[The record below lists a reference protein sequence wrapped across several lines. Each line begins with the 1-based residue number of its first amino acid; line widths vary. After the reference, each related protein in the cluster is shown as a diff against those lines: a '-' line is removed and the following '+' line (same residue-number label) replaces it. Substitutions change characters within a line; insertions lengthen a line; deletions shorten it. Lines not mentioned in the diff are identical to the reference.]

1 MTSGSGWQGTLKVAL
16 AAFAVTVLVFGPAAA
31 LQRREWT
38 RPAVVVLGSGSALS
52 VLILAGEA
60 RILLADGDDPVAFGN
75 ALSSVQPWSARRIDA
90 VVNVGTDA
98 NRRVAQSLV
107 GNPHVRA
114 VWSLVSP
121 GPTTTGDPLA
131 EVPAISRTQ
140 QLQLPSGVGVTLEPW
155 SSVPDPKRTDV
166 WRVTVSRGSNRVVV
180 LSDGAAAAAF
190 PAERA
195 AALVVAG
202 ASPLAA
208 VSAVSPSGL
217 VAASVAVDGDEL
229 RAEPDQPLAWA
240 RRVFPG
246 ETATI
251 TLGDQGVVP
260 PREGLLVP
268 EGTPAAT
275 PPAATPLP

>member
-31 LQRREWT
+31 LQRRDWT
-38 RPAVVVLGSGSALS
+38 KPAVVVLGSGSALS
-52 VLILAGEA
+52 VLVLAGEA
-60 RILLADGDDPVAFGN
+60 RILLADGDDPDAFGN

-98 NRRVAQSLV
+98 NRRVAQALV
-107 GNPHVRA
+107 GNPHVRT

-121 GPTTTGDPLA
+121 GPTSTGDPLA
-131 EVPAISRTQ
+131 DVPAMARTQ
-140 QLQLPSGVGVTLEPW
+140 QMQLPNGVGVTLEPW
-155 SSVPDPKRTDV
+155 SSAPDPKRTDI
-166 WRVTVSRGSNRVVV
+166 WRVTVTHDGDRVVV
-180 LSDGAAAAAF
+180 LSDGAAATAF
-190 PAERA
+190 PAQRA
-195 AALVVAG
+195 DALVVAG
-202 ASPLAA
+202 AAPLAA
-208 VSAVSPSGL
+208 VAVLAPAGL
-217 VAASVAVDGDEL
+217 VAASGAVDGDEV
-229 RAEPDQPLAWA
+229 RAEPDPPLAWA

-246 ETATI
+246 EAATI
-251 TLGDQGVVP
+251 ALGDHGIVP

>member
-31 LQRREWT
+31 LQRRDWT
-38 RPAVVVLGSGSALS
+38 KPAVVVLGSGSALS
-52 VLILAGEA
+52 VLVLAGEA

-90 VVNVGTDA
+90 VVNVGTAA

-107 GNPHVRA
+107 GNAHVRT

-131 EVPAISRTQ
+131 DAPAITRAQ
-140 QLQLPSGVGVTLEPW
+140 QLQLPNSVVVTLEPW
-155 SSVPDPKRTDV
+155 SSVPDPERTDV
-166 WRVTVSRGSNRVVV
+166 WRVTVTHGDDRVVV
-180 LSDGAAAAAF
+180 LSDGTAAAAF

-195 AALVVAG
+195 AVLVVAG

-217 VAASVAVDGDEL
+217 VAASVAVDGDEV
-229 RAEPDQPLAWA
+229 RAEPDPPLEWA

-246 ETATI
+246 EAATI
-251 TLGDQGVVP
+251 ALGDHGVVP

-268 EGTPAAT
+268 EGTPAA
-275 PPAATPLP
+275 PLAATPLP